1 MSDWAVR
8 TAFTA
13 SDKVSPAFKQMS
25 ASASSFGKVA
35 SSIGS
40 AAKMLL
46 PAFGGFALVSM
57 FQSAMD
63 KAKSYEASLANVR
76 AGLKS
81 TKNAAGLTEEQLVA
95 MSKRLSSESMFG
107 GGAIL
112 QNATAQLLTFTGI
125 TSANFERVQKL
136 AGDITAKLKG
146 INATGEDLH
155 GVSIMI
161 GKAMENPIRGLTAM
175 RRIGISFSDSE
186 EAMVKRMMASNN
198 VIGAQ
203 NYMLKVIEKQYGG
216 TAAALMQTAQG
227 QEMLIQKRIDGALVG
242 IGRALLPIKRDF
254 LELGAQILPLVA
266 DAFGKIASFITEHKD
281 LIIKL
286 VGVYAAY
293 RGILLLAKAA
303 QIGWAAVMGIGQI
316 IGWVQY
322 LWMMRDAI
330 GAAVVRTNA
339 WAVAQRVINFL
350 LSMNPIGLVI
360 IAVGTLV
367 YAIHDLYTNWEV
379 YALRFN
385 IWIQDFITGFR
396 YMKMEVYEL
405 LNLLGLITDKEL
417 TGAKLGYLQSFSEG
431 NKMKLD
437 LIQKQKQAPNAAEAE
452 GKYMNNIG
460 ITVNNNGTQS
470 SVETTPRGVAKAD
483 LVNAGVNI

>member
-1 MSDWAVR
+1 MADWAVR
-8 TAFTA
+8 TAFLA
-13 SDKVSPAFKQMS
+13 SDKVSPAFKQMAMS
-25 ASASSFGKVA
+25 ADNFSKKTT
-35 SSIGS
+35 SIFSGI
-40 AAKMLL
+40 AGAMGV
-46 PAFGGFALVSM
+46 FGGFALAAMGMKKVVS
-57 FQSAMD
+57 
-63 KAKSYEASLANVR
+63 EA
-76 AGLKS
+76 
-81 TKNAAGLTEEQLVA
+81 
-95 MSKRLSSESMFG
+95 
-107 GGAIL
+107 
-112 QNATAQLLTFTGI
+112 
-125 TSANFERVQKL
+125 ANFENSVASFTTLLEGSQSEAEKLVKTLQKIGAETPFEFKDLSDATVRLLGFGVVTKDTAAGTLKMLGDLAQGSAERLQGISLVYGQIMAGGKMMGQDFNQLINQQVPIAKGLAKVWNVDVDQAIKRIKQNGPVAAKDVQKAMQL
-136 AGDITAKLKG
+136 MTSEGGMFYKGMERASKTLTGRWSTFKDAISMTAAGIGTVLLPALKDMVDYAIIGSEKLLKVVQNNKEFINILFKSIPIIIGLLVAWKVATWGVIIAK
-146 INATGEDLH
+146 
-155 GVSIMI
+155 
-161 GKAMENPIRGLTAM
+161 KAMN
-175 RRIGISFSDSE
+175 
-186 EAMVKRMMASNN
+186 
-198 VIGAQ
+198 
-203 NYMLKVIEKQYGG
+203 
-216 TAAALMQTAQG
+216 
-227 QEMLIQKRIDGALVG
+227 LVG
-242 IGRALLPIKRDF
+242 WI
-254 LELGAQILPLVA
+254 
-266 DAFGKIASFITEHKD
+266 
-281 LIIKL
+281 
-286 VGVYAAY
+286 
-293 RGILLLAKAA
+293 
-303 QIGWAAVMGIGQI
+303 
-316 IGWVQY
+316 QY

-452 GKYMNNIG
+452 GKYNNNIG

-470 SVETTPRGVAKAD
+470 SVETTPRGIAKAD